1 LICQRAPVLLPIIE
15 ETEMRLE
22 TDLSD
27 IRNSRFSREPAPSHW
42 PRGVRQLSTK
52 GSDLFGIHE
61 ETGNLY
67 WDGKL
72 VQTTNRLG
80 NFERGLAVM
89 LAVAAVSMAMFDAIR
104 FFLGHG

>member
-1 LICQRAPVLLPIIE
+1 
-15 ETEMRLE
+15 MRLE
-22 TDLSD
+22 SDLLD
-27 IRNSRFSREPAPSHW
+27 ARNSRFSREPTPPHW

-80 NFERGLAVM
+80 TFERALIIALTASLVSLAV
-89 LAVAAVSMAMFDAIR
+89 FDATR
-104 FFLGHG
+104 FFLGQ

>member
-1 LICQRAPVLLPIIE
+1 VLLAVE

-27 IRNSRFSREPAPSHW
+27 FRNSRFSREPAPSHW
-42 PRGVRQLSTK
+42 PRGVRQLSAR
-52 GSDLFGIHE
+52 GSDLFGVHE
-61 ETGNLY
+61 VTGNLY

-80 NFERGLAVM
+80 NFERGLAIALAASLVS
-89 LAVAAVSMAMFDAIR
+89 LAVLDAIR
-104 FFLGHG
+104 FFLGH